1 MDNYVTGE
9 AIKRLREARRMTQ
22 AQLAGKLGVTDKAVS
37 KWETCRGLPDVSLLE
52 INANRAANILR
63 SALYVCPVCGN
74 IIQGTGAAVVS
85 CCGVALPPL
94 EAEEPDEAHRLVREE
109 IDGELFLTVP
119 HEMSKAHYISF
130 IAYMTTGRSDLVKL
144 YPEGQPGARFYPRG
158 SGWLYWYC
166 NRHGLFRER
175 LGPERIRRGSVPAS
189 PKEGEGP
196 TA

>member
-1 MDNYVTGE
+1 MDPAILFFFEKDPAVLALYE
-9 AIKRLREARRMTQ
+9 AFETAVNALVPDVGIKVRKTQITYTNPRVFAAVSFLPARRKALRPEHYITVT
-22 AQLAGKLGVTDKAVS
+22 LG
-37 KWETCRGLPDVSLLE
+37 L
-52 INANRAANILR
+52 NRRLDSPRVDAFSEPYPARWTHHLTIS
-63 SALYVCPVCGN
+63 SA
-74 IIQGTGAAVVS
+74 
-85 CCGVALPPL
+85 
-94 EAEEPDEAHRLVREE
+94 EE

-130 IAYMTTGRSDLVKL
+130 IAYVTTGRSDLVKL